1 MKKNLLLLL
10 SLITIN
16 LFAQDCDDLF
26 ISEYVE
32 GPGNNNAIE
41 IYNPT
46 NDEINLDGYTI
57 NRYGNGSQTRS
68 FCYISDMAEGLIKL
82 MNGNYIGPI
91 NLGNPDEYTILEL
104 ATIIHKM
111 TKSNA
116 QLIYKELPK
125 DDPKKRQPDITKA
138 KFHLDWQ
145 PQFSLERGLE
155 LTIQHFQDQLFE

>member
-1 MKKNLLLLL
+1 
-10 SLITIN
+10 
-16 LFAQDCDDLF
+16 
-26 ISEYVE
+26 
-32 GPGNNNAIE
+32 
-41 IYNPT
+41 
-46 NDEINLDGYTI
+46 
-57 NRYGNGSQTRS
+57 
-68 FCYISDMAEGLIKL
+68 MAEGLIKL